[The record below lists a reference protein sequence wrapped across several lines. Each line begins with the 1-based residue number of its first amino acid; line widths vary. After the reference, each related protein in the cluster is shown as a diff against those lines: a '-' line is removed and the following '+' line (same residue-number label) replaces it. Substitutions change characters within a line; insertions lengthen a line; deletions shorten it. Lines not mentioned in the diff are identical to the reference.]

1 MRVAESRMKIGGTD
15 VFVRDLGEGR
25 PLVLINGIGAHIK
38 MWKPLER
45 ALPGLRIV
53 SFDAPGTGRSPTQVL
68 PSTIYDLGRLVDGL
82 FDEVGLANADVLGY
96 SFGGAVAQQFA
107 AQFPWRVRRLVLA
120 ATVPGWGGVPGGW
133 KAFLAMATPMRYY
146 SRRFYERTA
155 GTIAGGRARRDH
167 DYVQGLWRDR
177 AGYVPSFTGYAQQMW
192 ALSTWSSLP
201 WLKRIQAPTLVVVG
215 DDDPL
220 VPLSNALMMAARIP
234 NARLYVG
241 EREGH
246 FQLLDE
252 HSGAVRAIRGFLG
265 AEDLNDAP
273 VWLSALRIDEAD
285 VDEQMRSDG
294 LGGLPW
300 GAVSALFRLMMG

>member
-1 MRVAESRMKIGGTD
+1 MTVGGTD
-15 VFVRDLGEGR
+15 VFVRDLGDGP
-25 PLVLINGIGAHIK
+25 PLVLINGIGAHIE

-53 SFDAPGTGRSPTQVL
+53 SFDAPGTGRSPTQFL
-68 PSTIYDLGRLVDGL
+68 PSTIYGLARLVDRL

-107 AQFPWRVRRLVLA
+107 IQFPGRVRRLVLG
-120 ATVPGWGGVPGGW
+120 ATVPGWGSVPGGW
-133 KAFLAMATPMRYY
+133 RPFLAMATPMRYY

-155 GTIAGGRARRDH
+155 GTIAGGRARH
-167 DYVQGLWRDR
+167 DRPYVRGLWKDR

-192 ALSTWSSLP
+192 ALSTWTSLP
-201 WLKRIQAPTLVVVG
+201 WLDRIQAPTLVVVG

-220 VPLSNALMMAARIP
+220 VPLSNALIMAARIP

-241 EREGH
+241 EHEGH

-252 HSGAVRAIRGFLG
+252 HSGAVGAIREFLT
-265 AEDLNDAP
+265 AANLDDAP
-273 VWLSALRIDEAD
+273 AWRSALRIDQAH
-285 VDEQMRSDG
+285 VDHQIRSDG

-300 GAVSALFRLMMG
+300 GAASALFRMMLR